1 MERSGGIQFLD
12 DVLARV
18 VAQPVER
25 ISLIYLIMLIYF
37 TMVAVIFSYLW
48 NDMVSRF
55 EGLKNGTYI
64 AQWYSFLALFLLAS
78 AKGTAL
84 HLVYIYLCILHFPL
98 APMLFPAEMSAIP
111 AFTPPLQRS
120 KVVSHT
126 SSREPGLLRHV
137 CDLSN
142 FMPSGSLL

>member
-64 AQWYSFLALFLLAS
+64 AQ
-78 AKGTAL
+78 
-84 HLVYIYLCILHFPL
+84 
-98 APMLFPAEMSAIP
+98 
-111 AFTPPLQRS
+111 
-120 KVVSHT
+120 
-126 SSREPGLLRHV
+126 
-137 CDLSN
+137 
-142 FMPSGSLL
+142 